1 MKKFLICLSVLFFA
15 LPAFAQLEQ
24 GQHIISGNLGLGF
37 QLNNS
42 GIQYSTGGSKL
53 DWGSL
58 GLDYGVNYHYL
69 LDSHFGIGAE
79 ISGGDYDGANLT
91 FSNSDEVNDSVHL
104 FKAMLAARFNVNP
117 DSRFRFYIPFGA
129 GLVSAKQDMDVN
141 YSGTKYSNKKTDNSF
156 GWFLGAGLEFDVG
169 TDGWSWGLESRYNA
183 FNYDTDKLV
192 KDAPAPIQGGGKRK
206 YDYMNFMLKISK
218 RF

>member
-1 MKKFLICLSVLFFA
+1 MKKFLVFLVALFFT
-15 LPAFAQLEQ
+15 LPLFAQIEQ
-24 GQHIISGNLGLGF
+24 GQSMISGNLGLGF

-42 GIQYSTGGSKL
+42 GIQYSAAGSKL

-58 GLDYGVNYHYL
+58 GADYGLTYNYFVDKYI
-69 LDSHFGIGAE
+69 GVGAE

-91 FSNSDEVNDSVHL
+91 FSNSDEANSSVHL
-104 FKAMLAARFNVNP
+104 FKAMLAVRLNANP
-117 DSRFRFYIPFGA
+117 ESRFRFYIPFGA
-129 GLVSAKQDMDVN
+129 GFVSAKQDMDID
-141 YSGTKYSNKKTDNSF
+141 YLGTKYNNKKTDNSF

-169 TDGWSWGLESRYNA
+169 GNGWSWGLESRYNV
-183 FNYDTDKLV
+183 FTYDTDKLV

-206 YDYMNFMLKISK
+206 YDYMNFMIRISK